1 MDGQRAA
8 EIAFKC
14 GKTEAV
20 AGLGSEDHVTEA
32 SMLQVKRRRM
42 VEDSVSAY
50 V

>member
-8 EIAFKC
+8 EVAFKC

-20 AGLGSEDHVTEA
+20 AGLESEDHVTEA

-42 VEDSVSAY
+42 VEGPVSVY